1 MKKSITGVVA
11 LLAGAFVAHS
21 QGTISLGD
29 YLAGPSGGYVYVSL
43 GTTPLGGTASHTGNS
58 STDTGD
64 GNDWTVALYGAAG
77 NGATTL
83 APLLQENNTPATA
96 NLESGPSSGDNTPG
110 TWATAVYGVVPGN
123 GGNGQAAT
131 VQLYAW
137 YNDNGTYTSYS
148 AAQTAGVP
156 TGFSAVANTTTGG
169 PGTSGPAGT
178 PTALPNG
185 LGNITLT
192 PTASPEPSTIALG
205 VMGASAF
212 LLRLRKK
219 Q

>member
-21 QGTISLGD
+21 QGTVSFANYGVLSTYIYVQLG
-29 YLAGPSGGYVYVSL
+29 A
-43 GTTPLGGTASHTGNS
+43 TKLGGS
-58 STDTGD
+58 STATTGTPASD
-64 GNDWTVALYGAAG
+64 AGNGNDWTVALYGAAG
-77 NGATTL
+77 ANDASGSLAQLETATSQ
-83 APLLQENNTPATA
+83 PLTSSLETGGKDSTA
-96 NLESGPSSGDNTPG
+96 G
-110 TWATAVYGVVPGN
+110 TWLSTLVGVVPNTTGN
-123 GGNGQAAT
+123 GSAAS
-131 VQLYAW
+131 VQVYAW

-156 TGFSAVANTTTGG
+156 TGFSTVANTTTGG
-169 PGTSGPAGT
+169 PNTSGPASTAT
-178 PTALPNG
+178 PLPSG
-185 LGNITLT
+185 LGNISLT
-192 PTASPEPSTIALG
+192 STASPEPSTIALG